1 MAVGKGSFPLGGLIL
16 LAVVVEDGGV
26 LEGVVQGEEILLVD
40 QLRQQRAQM
49 DLVVKEV
56 VVLIYRQEKL
66 ANLAAVLAEA
76 DAMVVELLELVVDHY
91 LEHQEEVAEDP
102 LLGVLVIVV
111 VRAVLFNHTEAVVE
125 VLAVQGEEG
134 ELEQVLQEL
143 LEQMEILGLEVV
155 EGELRE
161 QVQVKVVEV
170 QEVREEYQEAVEEA
184 VEVHIVDPLAQAVQ
198 VVEVKLE

>member
-1 MAVGKGSFPLGGLIL
+1 
-16 LAVVVEDGGV
+16 
-26 LEGVVQGEEILLVD
+26 
-40 QLRQQRAQM
+40 M